1 MATSSRYVLSRSP
14 DTGDCLSSPS
24 STAVEAFVRSP
35 YSSIPGSI
43 NSLTSQF
50 SEALSQTNVKALTMT
65 LSLLSTRAGTLL
77 LTGYARPFPELTIKE
92 REGVLQSWKESKIL
106 LLRKA
111 FRGFVCTFLAAAT
124 PQDALSHRFDA
135 GIALFVAY
143 TSNDEVPQAIGYPLG
158 DPTRALNPERLR
170 TPYPFAFETISAPY
184 TYLDTDV
191 LVIGSGAGGGV
202 VTSEMSRKGWKTLVV
217 EKGQFVKPQ
226 ELTGT
231 PREGLA
237 ALYENKGLMA
247 TEDGGV
253 NVLAGSNFGGGTTG
267 KVSAASDG
275 AKNGT
280 DESRSSVNWS
290 ASFRPPHY
298 M

>member
-1 MATSSRYVLSRSP
+1 MEPLP
-14 DTGDCLSSPS
+14 
-24 STAVEAFVRSP
+24 AVETFVRSP
-35 YSSIPGSI
+35 YSAIPGAI
-43 NSLTSQF
+43 DSLTSQF
-50 SEALSQTNVKALTMT
+50 SEALSQTNVNALTMT

-77 LTGYARPFPELTIKE
+77 LTGYGRPFPELTIKE

-111 FRGFVCTFLAAAT
+111 FRGFVCTFSRTLPPDRT
-124 PQDALSHRFDA
+124 SSPIGA

-143 TSNDEVPQAIGYPLG
+143 TSNDEVPQAVGYPLG

-170 TPYPFAFETISAPY
+170 APYPFVFETISTPY
-184 TYLDTDV
+184 IYLDTDV

-202 VTSEMSRKGWKTLVV
+202 VSSEMSRKGWKTLVV

-267 KVSAASDG
+267 KLSVASDDAKTG
-275 AKNGT
+275 ADGSHFT
-280 DESRSSVNWS
+280 VNWS